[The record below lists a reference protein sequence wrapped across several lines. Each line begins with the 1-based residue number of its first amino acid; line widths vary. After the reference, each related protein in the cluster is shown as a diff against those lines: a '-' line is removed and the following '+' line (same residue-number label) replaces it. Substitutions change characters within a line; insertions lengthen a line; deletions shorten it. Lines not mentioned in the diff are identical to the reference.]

1 MISHAF
7 GENNV
12 LPKYSVTRVN
22 WFQREPGGTTVFVK
36 PAVDTTSGLQVQ
48 HSCTDPDGGS
58 AEIRSRGHVPPG
70 V

>member
-1 MISHAF
+1 MTAPF
-7 GENNV
+7 LGENNV
-12 LPKYSVTRVN
+12 PPKYNVTRVN
-22 WFQREPGGTTVFVK
+22 WFHREPGGGTVFVK

-58 AEIRSRGHVPPG
+58 GGICGRGHIAPG